1 MFEDQ
6 YHDEMAQEVLR
17 LEGVQRATAAGHPE
31 WRNACARCGCQLL
44 SLEEHRCEQCPP
56 HPI

>member
-6 YHDEMAQEVLR
+6 YNDEMLQEVLR
-17 LEGVQRATAAGHPE
+17 IEGAQRATAAGHPE

-44 SLEEHRCEQCPP
+44 NIEEKRCEECRG
-56 HPI
+56 